1 MLSVF
6 RFVKLG
12 DDAVKISVE
21 QPTMKSSCLY
31 VEFFI
36 FDLSLYV

>member
-1 MLSVF
+1 MCSTRVTLNVV

-21 QPTMKSSCLY
+21 QPTMKSS
-31 VEFFI
+31 
-36 FDLSLYV
+36 SLYV